1 MKLVA
6 GILASLGALI
16 GAQEGQRSVL
26 PIEIPTPV
34 PSERVEKGGG
44 VSALKFTTQ
53 KISVRVPL
61 GWRALPLGG
70 KQPGILASFAPLTAT
85 GATLSLSYSDDA
97 GRTKLPE
104 NLPST
109 IATALA
115 QRYPGYKLTA
125 KQHISVAGADAWR
138 FDGQVTPVGQ
148 SLVVRNRQVY
158 ICNQGRIYIATLTA
172 KQEDFERLTPSFE
185 QFLKSITW
193 LE

>member
-1 MKLVA
+1 MRLSMVV
-6 GILASLGALI
+6 LALMGATAQ
-16 GAQEGQRSVL
+16 AQEAPRNVV
-26 PIEIPTPV
+26 PTPV
-34 PSERVEKGGG
+34 PAIKSDSVALAAP
-44 VSALKFTTQ
+44 VSVLKFTTQ
-53 KISVRVPL
+53 KISVRMPL
-61 GWRALPLGG
+61 GWRALPIGG

-125 KQHISVAGADAWR
+125 KQHFSVAGADAWR

-148 SLVVRNRQVY
+148 SMVVRNRQVY
-158 ICNQGRIYIATLTA
+158 ICNQGRIYIATLTS
-172 KQEDFERLTPSFE
+172 KKEDFERLTPSLD

-193 LE
+193 LD